1 MKIDLEKELAIQ
13 LAPQKTPA
21 WIKFIAAICF
31 LNFLLV
37 IILFFSNNNNNS
49 VQEKNKPDS
58 SNLID
63 IKKMSA
69 RLNSLEKTFRELK
82 VNQKHTKKTLSV
94 VAAKHDVSKRK
105 DRMFKRELKKAGL
118 TEKEMRKAIRK
129 TIFPTQEDI
138 QLTSQD
144 KNNINSLIDSDDTSL
159 GVRDFVASV
168 TNTFKQTAY
177 LEYLRNKGDEWLD
190 VALPLVSEDRILFD
204 EYLDNALYFY
214 DIVSA
219 ISKNNAMIAYVEAK
233 KNQADLAVQ
242 NDDIQI
248 KNEENQNQK
257 DIIAD
262 IKKEL
267 EPKMSNDE
275 VMNELRG
282 RRKHIKK
289 YPTSDIIR
297 KYNSDWETDPRKR
310 LEQKRKEEKN
320 SK

>member
-13 LAPQKTPA
+13 LAPQKTPN
-21 WIKFIAAICF
+21 WVKFIAVLCS

-37 IILFFSNNNNNS
+37 VILIFSDNNS
-49 VQEKNKPDS
+49 DHIQENSKTEA
-58 SNLID
+58 SNLTD
-63 IKKMSA
+63 IEKMTA

-94 VAAKHDVSKRK
+94 VAAEHGVSKRK

-118 TEKEMRKAIRK
+118 TEKEMKRAIRK
-129 TIFPTQEDI
+129 TIFPNHEVT

-144 KNNINSLIDSDDTSL
+144 KININSLIDSDDTSL
-159 GVRDFVASV
+159 GVQDFIASV
-168 TNTFKQTAY
+168 TNFYKQDAY
-177 LEYLRNKGDEWLD
+177 LEYIRNKGDEWLD
-190 VALPLVSEDRILFD
+190 AALPLVSEDRNLFD

-214 DIVSA
+214 DIVSS

-248 KNEENQNQK
+248 ETEEAEKQK
-257 DIIAD
+257 EIIDD

-297 KYNSDWETDPRKR
+297 KYNSDWEIDPRKR
-310 LEQKRKEEKN
+310 LEQKRKEN